1 MADVLSLQQP
11 VGDGGIETV
20 NFFNGRLLTAADMSR
35 EQDARRQ
42 ADARLGLALGD
53 GVAFGLEVTAGS
65 IVDDTT
71 GSPMPSVAIAPGLAI
86 NRAGQVLRLGYDEQV
101 RLSRVGTS
109 NPTPAGNSFAD
120 CVPVIG
126 GSYVAGQG
134 LYILTIAP
142 SEITAGR
149 APTNGLSGAAAACN
163 IDRVIEAVQFRL
175 LAVPPHLY
183 AQLDAAAPR
192 FRNDVAYACFG
203 SGVTASW
210 ATALFGQAGR
220 DEGLIA
226 DMRTYGLTDYDVP
239 IAMLAFAGAASMVFL
254 DAWAVRRPVSAPDM
268 MLGPLPTLVAPRRI
282 ATGKAMLQQF
292 QAQLT
297 DLVGTT
303 GTLGTVT
310 AKTHFPTLP
319 PVGLLPFFT
328 LEMVKAFFAGMEVR
342 GPQYINAPQ
351 LEPLIRDSLA
361 VPAFAASAPDV
372 FWLYAVADNAMAIE
386 LPPPADPTPPPAR
399 YYAFASANLAYR
411 ADARFNLHHW
421 DYANLAL
428 SA

>member
-1 MADVLSLQQP
+1 MADILALQQP

-53 GVAFGLEVTAGS
+53 GVAFGLEVSAGS
-65 IVDDTT
+65 VIDDAT
-71 GSPMPSVAIAPGLAI
+71 GSPMPSVGIAPGLAI

-101 RLSRVGTS
+101 RLSRLGAS

-120 CVPVIG
+120 CVPIVG

-142 SEITAGR
+142 SEISAGR
-149 APTNGLSGAAAACN
+149 APTNGLSGAAACN

-183 AQLDAAAPR
+183 AQLDAAAPG
-192 FRNDVAYACFG
+192 FRNNVAYACFG

-220 DEGLIA
+220 GEGLID

-239 IAMLAFAGAASMVFL
+239 LAILAFAGAASMVFL
-254 DAWAVRRPVSAPDM
+254 DTWAVRRPVSSPDTM
-268 MLGPLPTLVAPRRI
+268 TGPLPSLVAPRRV

-292 QAQLT
+292 QAQLS
-297 DLVGTT
+297 DLVGTS

-310 AKTHFPTLP
+310 AKKHFPTLP

-351 LEPLIRDSLA
+351 LEPLVRDSLA
-361 VPAFAASAPDV
+361 VPAFPANAPDV
-372 FWLYAVADNAMAIE
+372 FWLYAIADNAMAIE

>member
-1 MADVLSLQQP
+1 MADILALQQP

-20 NFFNGRLLTAADMSR
+20 NFFNGRLLTATDMSR

-53 GVAFGLEVTAGS
+53 GVAFGLEVSAGS
-65 IVDDTT
+65 IVDDAT

-101 RLSRVGTS
+101 RLSRIGAS
-109 NPTPAGNSFAD
+109 SPTPAGNSFAD

-142 SEITAGR
+142 SEISTGR

-175 LAVPPHLY
+175 IAVPPHLY
-183 AQLDAAAPR
+183 SQLDAAAPR
-192 FRNDVAYACFG
+192 FRNDLAYACFG
-203 SGVTASW
+203 ASVTASW

-220 DEGLIA
+220 DEGLI
-226 DMRTYGLTDYDVP
+226 DKMRGYGLTDYDVP
-239 IAMLAFAGAASMVFL
+239 LAILAFAGAASMVFL
-254 DAWAVRRPVSAPDM
+254 DTWAVRRPVSAPDT
-268 MLGPLPTLVAPRRI
+268 MLGPLPSLVAPRRI

-292 QAQLT
+292 QAQLSE
-297 DLVGTT
+297 LVGTT
-303 GTLGTVT
+303 GALGAVT

-319 PVGLLPFFT
+319 PAGLLPFFT

-351 LEPLIRDSLA
+351 LEPLVRDSLA
-361 VPAFAASAPDV
+361 VPAFSAGAPEV

-386 LPPPADPTPPPAR
+386 LPPPPDAPLPPVR

>member
-53 GVAFGLEVTAGS
+53 GVAFGLEVSAGRV
-65 IVDDTT
+65 VDDVT
-71 GSPMPSVAIAPGLAI
+71 GSPMPSVTIAPGLAI

-101 RLSRVGTS
+101 RLSRVGAS

-120 CVPVIG
+120 CVPIVG

-183 AQLDAAAPR
+183 AQLDAAAPG
-192 FRNDVAYACFG
+192 FRNNVAYACFG
-203 SGVTASW
+203 SGVTTSW
-210 ATALFGQAGR
+210 MTALFGQAGR
-220 DEGLIA
+220 DEGLIGE
-226 DMRTYGLTDYDVP
+226 MRGYGLTDYDVP
-239 IAMLAFAGAASMVFL
+239 IAILAFAGAASMVFL
-254 DAWAVRRPVSAPDM
+254 DTWAVRRPVSAPDSI
-268 MLGPLPTLVAPRRI
+268 LGPLPSLVAPRRI

-292 QAQLT
+292 QAQLA
-297 DLVGTT
+297 DLVGTS
-303 GTLGTVT
+303 GALKGVT
-310 AKTHFPTLP
+310 AKTHFPMLP
-319 PVGLLPFFT
+319 PAGLLPFFT
-328 LEMVKAFFAGMEVR
+328 LEMATFFFDGMEVR
-342 GPQYINAPQ
+342 GPQYINSPQ
-351 LEPLIRDSLA
+351 LEPLIRESLSA
-361 VPAFAASAPDV
+361 PAFAADSPDV

-386 LPPPADPTPPPAR
+386 LPPPGPDTWPPAR
-399 YYAFASANLAYR
+399 YYAFASANLPYR

>member
-1 MADVLSLQQP
+1 MADILSLQQA

-20 NFFNGRLLTAADMSR
+20 NFFNGRLLTAGDMSR

-53 GVAFGLEVTAGS
+53 GVAFGLEVSAGS
-65 IVDDTT
+65 VVDDAT
-71 GSPMPSVAIAPGLAI
+71 GSPMPSVTVAPGLAI

-101 RLSRVGTS
+101 RLSRLGTS
-109 NPTPAGNSFAD
+109 SPTPTGNSFSD
-120 CVPVIG
+120 CAPVVG

-142 SEITAGR
+142 SGITAGR
-149 APTNGLSGAAAACN
+149 APASGLSGTSAACN

-175 LAVPPHLY
+175 LAVPQHLY
-183 AQLDAAAPR
+183 AQLDAAATD

-203 SGVTASW
+203 PGVTDSW

-220 DEGLIA
+220 DQGLLA
-226 DMRTYGLTDYDVP
+226 DMRGFGLTDQDVP
-239 IAMLAFAGAASMVFL
+239 LAILAFAGAASMVFL
-254 DAWAVRRPVSAPDM
+254 DSWAVRRPISPPDPAP
-268 MLGPLPTLVAPRRI
+268 GPLPTLVAPRRI
-282 ATGKAMLQQF
+282 ATGRAMLQQF
-292 QAQLT
+292 QAQLA
-297 DLVGTT
+297 DLVGTS
-303 GTLGTVT
+303 GTLNGVT
-310 AKTHFPTLP
+310 AKKHFPMLP
-319 PVGLLPFFT
+319 PAGLLPFFT
-328 LEMVKAFFAGMEVR
+328 LEMAKLFFDGMEVR

-351 LEPLIRDSLA
+351 LEPLIRESLA
-361 VPAFAASAPDV
+361 APAFVADSPHI

-386 LPPPADPTPPPAR
+386 LPPGPDAPPPPAR

>member
-1 MADVLSLQQP
+1 MADILALQQP

-53 GVAFGLEVTAGS
+53 GVAFGLEVSAGS
-65 IVDDTT
+65 VVDDTT
-71 GSPMPSVAIAPGLAI
+71 GSPMPSVAIAPGLAV
-86 NRAGQVLRLGYDEQV
+86 NRAGQMLRLGYDEQV
-101 RLSRVGTS
+101 RLSRIGAS
-109 NPTPAGNSFAD
+109 NPTLAGNSFSD
-120 CVPVIG
+120 CAPVVG

-149 APTNGLSGAAAACN
+149 APANGLSGASAACN

-183 AQLDAAAPR
+183 AQLDAAAPG
-192 FRNDVAYACFG
+192 FRNNVAYACFG
-203 SGVTASW
+203 AGVTASW
-210 ATALFGQAGR
+210 AAALFGQAGR
-220 DEGLIA
+220 DQGLLA
-226 DMRTYGLTDYDVP
+226 DMRGYGLTDYDVP
-239 IAMLAFAGAASMVFL
+239 LAILAFAGAASMVFL
-254 DAWAVRRPVSAPDM
+254 DSWAVRRPVSPPDTA
-268 MLGPLPTLVAPRRI
+268 LGSLPSLVAPRRI
-282 ATGKAMLQQF
+282 AAGKAMLQQF
-292 QAQLT
+292 QAQLA
-297 DLVGTT
+297 DLVGTS
-303 GTLGTVT
+303 GTLGAVS
-310 AKTHFPTLP
+310 AKSHFPTLP

-328 LEMVKAFFAGMEVR
+328 LEMAKAFFAGMEVR
-342 GPQYINAPQ
+342 GPQHINAPQ
-351 LEPLIRDSLA
+351 LEPLVRDSLA
-361 VPAFAASAPDV
+361 VPAFAASAPEV

-386 LPPPADPTPPPAR
+386 LPPPADPPPAPTR
-399 YYAFASANLAYR
+399 YYAFASGNIAYR